1 MNRRSFLGTVGTAGV
16 GVTAGCSTLRGS
28 ETLSDPTIHTDSSQ
42 RKSLRFSANDEELA
56 SFGVSGRVTSGVIYL
71 STEIPH
77 QDGTTLTSI
86 SLRVWMPPP
95 AATTLVAVVSPVE
108 GDSSPP
114 PTVTLSTPDDGPG
127 TLIEISDLD
136 DLQDET
142 ISTLDL
148 IVRPGSETGT
158 SLGLAP
164 TLELADGGLVS
175 TTYTLTGQ
183 LQLEFPELADQ

>member
-1 MNRRSFLGTVGTAGV
+1 MKRRTLLDAAGTACV
-16 GVTAGCSTLRGS
+16 GATAGCSTLRGS
-28 ETLSDPTIHTDSSQ
+28 ETLSDPTVHTDSNQ
-42 RKSLRFSANDEELA
+42 RKSLRFSADDEELA
-56 SFGVSGRVTSGVIYL
+56 SFGASGGVSSGVIYL

-77 QDGTTLTSI
+77 GDGTNLTSI

-95 AATTLVAVVSPVE
+95 AASTMIAVVSPVQ

-114 PTVTLSTPDDGPG
+114 PLVTLSTPEDGPG
-127 TLIEISDLD
+127 TIIDISDLD
-136 DLQDET
+136 DLKDET
-142 ISTLDL
+142 ISTLNL

-164 TLELADGGLVS
+164 TLQLVDTGPLP